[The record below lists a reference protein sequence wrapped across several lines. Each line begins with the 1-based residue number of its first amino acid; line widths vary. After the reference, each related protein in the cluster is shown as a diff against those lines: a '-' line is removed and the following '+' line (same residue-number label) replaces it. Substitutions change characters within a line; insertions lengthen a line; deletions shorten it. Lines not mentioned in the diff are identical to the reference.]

1 MGIDPDLRILM
12 LQLDDPGRDALE
24 RVIARAQAESKQRA
38 VTTTQPQPQPHPR
51 SRRKPSI
58 SRAIAQAER
67 SGRHVSSVTT
77 SDGMTFNFDQPPTE
91 ANNPWLA
98 DIEKQTKQ

>member
-38 VTTTQPQPQPHPR
+38 VATTQPQPQPQPR

-77 SDGMTFNFDQPPTE
+77 SDGMTLNFDQQPTE

-98 DIEKQTKQ
+98 DIERQTKQ